1 MEFRRQ
7 KFSPKCTVQSKTR
20 NTLDGI
26 SFSTNSYPASSPK
39 MAWAVVSLAVS
50 LAFAAVLGACFPLSK
65 GQFSQRK

>member
-20 NTLDGI
+20 DTLDGI
-26 SFSTNSYPASSPK
+26 SFSTNSYLASSPK
-39 MAWAVVSLAVS
+39 TAQAAVGLAGS
-50 LAFAAVLGACFPLSK
+50 LAFAAVLGTCFPLSK